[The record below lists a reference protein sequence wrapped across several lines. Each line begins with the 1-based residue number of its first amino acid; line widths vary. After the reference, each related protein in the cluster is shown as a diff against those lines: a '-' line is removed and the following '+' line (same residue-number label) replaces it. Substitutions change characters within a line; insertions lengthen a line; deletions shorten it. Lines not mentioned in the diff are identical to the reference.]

1 MFAHLLPIRAKSTS
15 RRTHQRFPLLIA
27 RTKRNLK
34 RQVSPCTT
42 PRSTA
47 AQGLGE
53 PIATAAPLVQQHR
66 GCNIPKSF
74 EEHAR
79 RISYLVYPFEMPRTV
94 TETITKG
101 LAIDPPGQT
110 PFSFKSNKNNGGSS
124 GGQQYNMPG
133 SGPTAGDGFSS
144 GIIYVAAPAFT
155 STLTFLLTGIAV
167 FLGTA
172 AVSYGLLL
180 TWSHVQRIY
189 SGKKDKE
196 EKFSVAEMK
205 ATALAAARTVTLSF
219 VLTVLVLV
227 LRTRQALASLAP
239 IAYEVFTLVL
249 GMETGVAAI
258 VGGVWVLVRGLE
270 KGM

>member
-1 MFAHLLPIRAKSTS
+1 M
-15 RRTHQRFPLLIA
+15 
-27 RTKRNLK
+27 
-34 RQVSPCTT
+34 
-42 PRSTA
+42 
-47 AQGLGE
+47 
-53 PIATAAPLVQQHR
+53 
-66 GCNIPKSF
+66 
-74 EEHAR
+74 
-79 RISYLVYPFEMPRTV
+79 
-94 TETITKG
+94 
-101 LAIDPPGQT
+101 
-110 PFSFKSNKNNGGSS
+110 
-124 GGQQYNMPG
+124 
-133 SGPTAGDGFSS
+133 
-144 GIIYVAAPAFT
+144 
-155 STLTFLLTGIAV
+155 
-167 FLGTA
+167 
-172 AVSYGLLL
+172 
-180 TWSHVQRIY
+180 QRIY